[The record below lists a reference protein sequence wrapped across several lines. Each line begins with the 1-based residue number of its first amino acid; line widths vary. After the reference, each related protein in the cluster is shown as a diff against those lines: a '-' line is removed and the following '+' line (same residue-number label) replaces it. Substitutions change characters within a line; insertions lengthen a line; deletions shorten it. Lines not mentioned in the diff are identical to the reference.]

1 MLRGQ
6 TYLKILDDGMYE
18 KQYSYKNVT
27 KKCASNVFFNFDIVL
42 QCQQIVVRTFDGGL
56 CDRRDHR

>member
-1 MLRGQ
+1 
-6 TYLKILDDGMYE
+6 MYE
-18 KQYSYKNVT
+18 KQYSYKKATT
-27 KKCASNVFFNFDIVL
+27 KFVSSVFFYYYNIVL